1 MGLVGWLVGS
11 RVPSVLFPGSVA
23 ASDSLGVVQR
33 VDAARLPTG
42 DAALVRTRAP
52 GATHHLLVVA
62 ERRGTRIALVDRDAL
77 GTTRAALRADRH
89 PQELAWRVRLE
100 GARIV
105 CIEAD
110 GALFEREGAR
120 VFLTR
125 DGATLVL
132 RVRDGDATAP
142 IDAIAD
148 DGATLASELA
158 VGAVDGRRAA
168 LARAVARAITKVER
182 RADAVRGDLARI
194 GKAEETAASAQLF
207 VAEAA
212 RVPRG
217 ARTMSVVDWSS
228 GEAKTIEMALDPA
241 RSAREQLDA
250 VFKRARRLKDGGR
263 IGRARLADAEATL
276 ERLRT
281 IAAEIGGAVD
291 LVALDAMA
299 ERARRAAPRD
309 FRATTA
315 PSTETGA
322 RRGAKGAQPAL
333 PPYRTFRG
341 ARGAKIL
348 VGRGAA
354 HNDELTLHV
363 AKPHDLWLHARGHA
377 GAHVVVP
384 LPKGASCPP
393 DLLADAA
400 HLAAHFSRAKD
411 ETAVEIAYVPR
422 RYVRKPRGS
431 AAGLVVIE
439 REKVFVLRR
448 EEDRL
453 RVLLESEEIATER

>member
-1 MGLVGWLVGS
+1 MVVS
-11 RVPSVLFPGSVA
+11 ADSVSFGI
-23 ASDSLGVVQR
+23 VQR
-33 VDAARLPTG
+33 VDAARLSVG

-52 GATHHLLVVA
+52 GETHHLLVVA
-62 ERRGTRIALVDRDAL
+62 ERRGTRVALVERDAL
-77 GTTRAALRADRH
+77 AATRAALRVERH
-89 PQELAWRVRLE
+89 PQELAWRTRLE
-100 GARIV
+100 GARVV
-105 CIEAD
+105 CVVAE
-110 GALFEREGAR
+110 GVLFERDGAR
-120 VFLTR
+120 LLLTR
-125 DGATLVL
+125 DGVTLAL
-132 RVRDGDATAP
+132 GARDGDEAVP
-142 IDAIAD
+142 IDVTAE
-148 DGATLASELA
+148 DGATLAAELGA
-158 VGAVDGRRAA
+158 GAVEARRAT
-168 LARAVARAITKVER
+168 LARAIGRAVTKVER

-217 ARTMSVVDWSS
+217 ARVMSAVDWSS
-228 GEAKTIEMALDPA
+228 GEAKTIEMPLDPA
-241 RSAREQLDA
+241 RSARDQLDA
-250 VFKRARRLKDGGR
+250 TFKRARRLKDGGR
-263 IGRARLADAEATL
+263 IGRTRLADAESTV
-276 ERLRT
+276 ERLR
-281 IAAEIGGAVD
+281 AFSHEVERAPD
-291 LVALDAMA
+291 LAALDAIA
-299 ERARRAAPRD
+299 ERARAAAPRD
-309 FRATTA
+309 FRATTT
-315 PSTETGA
+315 PSTETGS

-363 AKPHDLWLHARGHA
+363 AKPHDLWLHAKGQA

-384 LPKGASCPP
+384 LAKGASCPP

-411 ETAVEIAYVPR
+411 ESVAEISYVPR

-431 AAGLVVIE
+431 APGLVVVD
-439 REKVFVLRR
+439 REKVIVLRR

-453 RVLLESEEIATER
+453 RVLLESEEM